1 MDNNNKPFRIAI
13 DINDTIRDYT
23 RQFDRMYK
31 KFIDPD
37 FEKDYDDINDFD
49 LFNVYPFLNEKGNN
63 DRFLYNQFKYEDY
76 AFELYGRAEVMER
89 NLISKMTMWT
99 QNTLRNFEEGKN
111 PEVMIVSPFEMNL
124 SIQSTLS
131 FLAKFGCRI
140 REIYFPID
148 SQTIWDRCDL
158 LITANPNLIASVPEG
173 KTVIKINTPYNKTTD
188 CEHSFDMMSE
198 VIDSPLIINM
208 IEKYN
213 DGTSSI

>member
-213 DGTSSI
+213 NGTSSI